1 MRTLFATVHRK
12 KRDKLIKVLKELLDR
27 RAKGGI
33 ERVKVALRLKL
44 LARRSRPV
52 DKAENTAAPVEAVE
66 ETGESQARV
75 LQKAVEGSP

>member
-33 ERVKVALRLKL
+33 ERVKVALRLKPSERL
-44 LARRSRPV
+44 SPSLGA
-52 DKAENTAAPVEAVE
+52 T
-66 ETGESQARV
+66 ESTS
-75 LQKAVEGSP
+75 G